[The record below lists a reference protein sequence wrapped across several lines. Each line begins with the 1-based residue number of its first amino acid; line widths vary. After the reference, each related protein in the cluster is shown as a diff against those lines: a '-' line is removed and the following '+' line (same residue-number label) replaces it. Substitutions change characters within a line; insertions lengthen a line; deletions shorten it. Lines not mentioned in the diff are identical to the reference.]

1 MTDDRTQGN
10 TQQKGADVAQVKKL
24 DIALIR
30 LDKLVQMRALGE
42 EEHVDG
48 ATVAEYLE
56 AMESGSSF
64 PPIVAFYDGEDYWL
78 ADGFHR
84 LEAYQRL
91 GKQKVDVEVYNGTK
105 REAQLYAMQANL
117 KHGLRATRADKQ
129 KAVLVLLQDEEWS
142 KWSQEEIA
150 RRAGVAPTTVTNIRK
165 RYGIEASAEKTYT
178 KNGRV
183 LSMKTDTIGK
193 RQPEHKT
200 KPDALQ
206 NGELP
211 ELDAKEKRKAE
222 EFALRYGVSLELA
235 TYYQQAAKTKRQQ
248 DSIDRAQRQE
258 QARLLKQKKVRA
270 LRRKAKALTTQE
282 LKALELARIVAQKL
296 EADVD
301 EVLAVL

>member
-1 MTDDRTQGN
+1 M
-10 TQQKGADVAQVKKL
+10 AQVKKL
-24 DIALIR
+24 DIGLIR
-30 LDKLVQMRALGE
+30 QDRLVQMRALGE

-48 ATVAEYLE
+48 ATVSEYLE

-64 PPIVAFYDGEDYWL
+64 PPVVAFYDGEDYWL

-91 GKQKVDVEVYNGTK
+91 GRKKVDVEVYNGTK
-105 REAQLYAMQANL
+105 REAQLYAMQANI

-129 KAVLVLLQDEEWS
+129 KAVLILLQDEEWS

-150 RRAGVAPTTVTNIRK
+150 RRAGVAPTTVANLRK
-165 RYGIEASAEKTYT
+165 RHGIEASTERTYT
-178 KNGRV
+178 KDGRV
-183 LSMKTDTIGK
+183 HSMQTATIGK
-193 RQPEHKT
+193 RATEREA
-200 KPDALQ
+200 KPATLQ
-206 NGELP
+206 TRELP
-211 ELDAKEKRKAE
+211 VLDSKEQAKAQ

-235 TYYQQAAKTKRQQ
+235 TYYQKVAKTKRQQ

-282 LKALELARIVAQKL
+282 LEALELARKVAQKL

-301 EVLAVL
+301 EVLAIL